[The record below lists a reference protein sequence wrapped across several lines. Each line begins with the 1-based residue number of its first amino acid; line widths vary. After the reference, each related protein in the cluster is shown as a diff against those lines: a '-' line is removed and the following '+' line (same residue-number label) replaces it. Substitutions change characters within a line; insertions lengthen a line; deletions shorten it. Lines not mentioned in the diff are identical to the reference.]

1 MTPKT
6 ERGWAG
12 PRPGWVEI
20 GKSFQTERMVHARP
34 LTRENLVGSRT
45 KKERDMA

>member
-6 ERGWAG
+6 EREWAG
-12 PRPGWVEI
+12 PRPGWVET
-20 GKSFQTERMVHARP
+20 GKSFQPERTVCERP
-34 LTRENLVGSRT
+34 LTRKNLVGSRT